1 MSLRGSAPFLSRS
14 IAIWFNFNEL
24 WLSLRRE
31 VASTEL
37 HQNLG
42 LSYLGVLA
50 AEDYLPIFR
59 TLAGGSIDLGGVVR

>member
-42 LSYLGVLA
+42 LSYLEVLA